1 MADCIHCGQDCG
13 KNPVIWDEKP
23 FCCNGCSMVYQILAE
38 KKLDRY
44 LESDER
50 MAGLIASAMW
60 EPRYYPYRHS
70 AGH

>member
-1 MADCIHCGQDCG
+1 LNDIRKVSYA
-13 KNPVIWDEKP
+13 VA
-23 FCCNGCSMVYQILAE
+23 LAVARQARE
-38 KKLDRY
+38 DGLGI

-50 MAGLIASAMW
+50 LAGLIASAMW